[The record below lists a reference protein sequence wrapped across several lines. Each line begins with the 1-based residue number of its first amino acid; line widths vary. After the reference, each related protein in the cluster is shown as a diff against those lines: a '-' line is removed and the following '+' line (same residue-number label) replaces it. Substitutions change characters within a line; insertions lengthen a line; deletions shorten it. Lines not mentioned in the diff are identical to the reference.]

1 MAEPV
6 VVYVARDFPQA
17 HLLSA
22 ALAAEG
28 IEAFVLNENLQAA
41 AGELPMGWA
50 TAARLMVAAE
60 DEERAREIL
69 RELGED
75 V

>member
-1 MAEPV
+1 MPEPV
-6 VVYVARDFPQA
+6 VIFVARDFPQA
-17 HLLSA
+17 YLLRA

-28 IEAFVLNENLQAA
+28 IEAFVLNENLRAA
-41 AGELPMGWA
+41 VGELPLGWA

-60 DEERAREIL
+60 DEERAREVL

-75 V
+75 A